1 MICRQLLADGNQ
13 ISLTEMCRVVG
24 VSRSGFYAWRNH
36 EWKRQDKEQRDCE
49 DFGIILQAYKYRGYD
64 KGINGLY
71 MRLKRMGKRM
81 NRKKIRRLCRK
92 YGLQCPIRKTNPY
105 RQMAKALKTN
115 AIADNMVKR
124 QFREHGPRQ
133 VLLTDITYIPLD
145 KEFCYLSVIMDAYTK
160 QALSHVLSQSLEVD
174 FVLETIE
181 QLFNKYGPSIP
192 EKAFI
197 HSDQGCHYTS
207 VAFRELVKNKELR
220 QSMSRRGNCWDNA
233 PQESFFGH
241 MKEELREKMKMWK
254 TYEDV
259 KRDIDDWMD
268 YYNNDRYQIGL
279 NELAPNEFY
288 ISITRVRQKLNACP

>member
-13 ISLTEMCRVVG
+13 ISLKEMCRVVG

-49 DFGIILQAYKYRGYD
+49 DFEIILQAYKYRGYN

-181 QLFNKYGPSIP
+181 QLFSKYGPSIP

-207 VAFRELVKNKELR
+207 VAFRDLVKNKELR

-259 KRDIDDWMD
+259 KKDIDDWMD

>member
-1 MICRQLLADGNQ
+1 
-13 ISLTEMCRVVG
+13 MCRVVG

-49 DFGIILQAYKYRGYD
+49 DFEIILQAYKYRGYD

-133 VLLTDITYIPLD
+133 VLLTDITYIPLN

-181 QLFNKYGPSIP
+181 
-192 EKAFI
+192 
-197 HSDQGCHYTS
+197 
-207 VAFRELVKNKELR
+207 
-220 QSMSRRGNCWDNA
+220 
-233 PQESFFGH
+233 
-241 MKEELREKMKMWK
+241 
-254 TYEDV
+254 
-259 KRDIDDWMD
+259 
-268 YYNNDRYQIGL
+268 
-279 NELAPNEFY
+279 
-288 ISITRVRQKLNACP
+288 

>member
-1 MICRQLLADGNQ
+1 LICRQLLADGNQ
-13 ISLTEMCRVVG
+13 ISLKEMCRVVG

-49 DFGIILQAYKYRGYD
+49 DFEIILQAYKYRGYN

-181 QLFNKYGPSIP
+181 QLFSKYGPSIP

-207 VAFRELVKNKELR
+207 VAFRDLVKNKELR

-259 KRDIDDWMD
+259 KKDIDDWMD

>member
-1 MICRQLLADGNQ
+1 
-13 ISLTEMCRVVG
+13 MCRVVG

-49 DFGIILQAYKYRGYD
+49 DFEIILQAYKYRGYD

-92 YGLQCPIRKTNPY
+92 YGLQCPIRKTNSY